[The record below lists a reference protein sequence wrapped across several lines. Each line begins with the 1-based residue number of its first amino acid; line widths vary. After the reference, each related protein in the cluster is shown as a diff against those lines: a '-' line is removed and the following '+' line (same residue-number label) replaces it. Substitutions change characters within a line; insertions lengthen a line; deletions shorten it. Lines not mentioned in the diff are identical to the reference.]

1 MKAVWKEEE
10 NVMLVDIEPHVD
22 FKEDVDGIAN
32 IYDEDGNEIG
42 ETVVYGYADY
52 EYVSDPLY
60 FIPITG
66 ISSEQVVEILSLFES
81 WYGDTSQETT
91 SYALEFETLT
101 RMLVSKYTRALIVN
115 PKYLKIE
122 DGMWKELLNVLQKTS
137 SEFNIKRDGK
147 TYSLTDEEV
156 LKFRE
161 TDRVNYAMDVISN
174 VINDDVLDSILLSK
188 GKLKKFAEKLEND
201 LGCNTGEIEFNCVH
215 DFFKEEIEE
224 YEALENTCFFF
235 AAEENDSKQRVFAV
249 EKTFA
254 ENYVKETFKPDLPDV
269 YDVIHPFDFTKTN
282 SLYKAAEQA
291 EKIRR
296 EWLVNAE
303 N

>member
-201 LGCNTGEIEFNCVH
+201 LECNTGEIEFNCVH
-215 DFFKEEIEE
+215 DFFKEEI
-224 YEALENTCFFF
+224 
-235 AAEENDSKQRVFAV
+235 
-249 EKTFA
+249 
-254 ENYVKETFKPDLPDV
+254 
-269 YDVIHPFDFTKTN
+269 
-282 SLYKAAEQA
+282 
-291 EKIRR
+291 
-296 EWLVNAE
+296 
-303 N
+303 